1 MALQVSRGAWQP
13 RCGAVLDHVVNDSSR
28 IECTG
33 AGSLNFPV
41 MAKVVVKKA
50 APRMTELFRRAFE
63 RAAEELPEYEQDEF
77 ANWLLRTLE
86 SDEKRWD
93 AAFAQS
99 GRVLDRLEAQ
109 ALEDIKSGRAEP
121 LDPDKL

>member
-1 MALQVSRGAWQP
+1 MLRAPRGDGCNRW
-13 RCGAVLDHVVNDSSR
+13 
-28 IECTG
+28 IEYT
-33 AGSLNFPV
+33 AARSLNFPV

-93 AAFAQS
+93 AAFAQY
-99 GRVLDRLEAQ
+99 GRVLDGLEAQ
-109 ALEDIKSGRAEP
+109 ALEYIKAGSRLTTRSGQA
-121 LDPDKL
+121 LNSHTT

>member
-1 MALQVSRGAWQP
+1 MVRVPRGDGCNRW
-13 RCGAVLDHVVNDSSR
+13 
-28 IECTG
+28 IEYT
-33 AGSLNFPV
+33 AARSLNFPV

-63 RAAEELPEYEQDEF
+63 RAAEELPEYEQGEF

-99 GRVLDRLEAQ
+99 GRVLDGLEAQ
-109 ALEDIKSGRAEP
+109 ALEDIKAGRAEP

>member
-1 MALQVSRGAWQP
+1 MPACASW
-13 RCGAVLDHVVNDSSR
+13 
-28 IECTG
+28 IEWT
-33 AGSLNFPV
+33 AARSLNFPN
-41 MAKVVVKKA
+41 MAKVIPTKA
-50 APRMTELFRRAFE
+50 APRLTELFRRAFE

-77 ANWLLRTLE
+77 ANWLLRALE

-99 GRVLDRLEAQ
+99 GQVLDRLEAQ
-109 ALEDIKSGRAEP
+109 ALEDIKVGRAEP